1 MGMSASQTL
10 MPHRV
15 RSMVKMEQKGNP
27 IQLKAR
33 REEEKEVGRPLIH
46 VFKIQT
52 VPEFFSRQWCRRKK
66 TRAGGQ
72 RLESRI
78 EM

>member
-1 MGMSASQTL
+1 
-10 MPHRV
+10 
-15 RSMVKMEQKGNP
+15 MEQKGNP

-52 VPEFFSRQWCRRKK
+52 GNEKWFLNFSQDSGVGSKK
-66 TRAGGQ
+66 TRAGEQ
-72 RLESRI
+72 REI
-78 EM
+78 GI

>member
-1 MGMSASQTL
+1 MHLKLSLCEDHGENRTE
-10 MPHRV
+10 R
-15 RSMVKMEQKGNP
+15 NP

-52 VPEFFSRQWCRRKK
+52 GNERWFLSFSQDSGVGWKK
-66 TRAGGQ
+66 NRAGDQ
-72 RLESRI
+72 REIRNR
-78 EM
+78 E

>member
-1 MGMSASQTL
+1 
-10 MPHRV
+10 
-15 RSMVKMEQKGNP
+15 MEQKGNP

-66 TRAGGQ
+66 TRAGEQ
-72 RLESRI
+72 RERAESRLE
-78 EM
+78 M